1 MNFSIKLLKKNTYST
16 VNKHFS
22 NRINIRF
29 FSDHQSLMKRLMIE
43 LKMRGSLKP
52 TSNKPSIKK
61 NIMEGIFDEV
71 LNVNTSEI
79 LRNTEVQN
87 LLENLSNI
95 PQIAENPEMLLA
107 LGFGSL
113 ISLNNLSSYIDETT
127 EIFSEVQVEVEVE
140 DENEGVRESKSYE
153 PEVPAPRFL
162 SETDKIRKNPK
173 ILGKII
179 GFETL
184 HKTLTKDVDT
194 MNKCKKVIAVNFD
207 KNTEKKPCNI
217 NLLRDIDFMRLCYS
231 DIKNLNMSDF
241 MIKNQNIYFYRVNIS
256 AVYLRV
262 FTQNYIPRDIRVKR
276 EQERDNPKK
285 KKIGGVNYS
294 PKKDKK

>member
-1 MNFSIKLLKKNTYST
+1 MNSSIKLLKKNTYST
-16 VNKHFS
+16 LNKHSS

-43 LKMRGSLKP
+43 LKMRGSLN
-52 TSNKPSIKK
+52 TSSKPSIKK
-61 NIMEGIFDEV
+61 NIMEGIFEEV

-173 ILGKII
+173 ILSKII

-184 HKTLTKDVDT
+184 HRTLAKDVDT

-262 FTQNYIPRDIRVKR
+262 FTQNYIPRDMRVKR

-285 KKIGGVNYS
+285 KK
-294 PKKDKK
+294 